1 MGYTG
6 LERIRILHVANRY
19 DERGELLS
27 VLPLLV
33 GQELNGILLAYGRC
47 IIVCLHVEKHSPQL
61 EEPH

>member
-19 DERGELLS
+19 DERGESLS

-33 GQELNGILLAYGRC
+33 GQELNGILLAYGRR
-47 IIVCLHVEKHSPQL
+47 IVVYLHVEKHPSQL
-61 EEPH
+61 EEPY